1 MNPRPR
7 IFAAMLGKDLK
18 RELRSK
24 EIFISGFLFSIILL
38 CVIYYATIT
47 SGIAHTS
54 MSAGALWLCII
65 FSGTIG
71 LNRIHQSEMANNCYR
86 GLILAPVE
94 GGWLYL
100 AKVTANFLLLGAMV
114 LLLFPPLWLFFQIH
128 TVSQPLWLVAS
139 LLLGILAFVAVG
151 TLVVAIAANTRMSDV
166 LFPMV
171 QLPLVVPVLIA
182 GVNSTATALNENE
195 SPWSWIQFL
204 LVLNAVF
211 LSVGFLLYE
220 FLLEE

>member
-1 MNPRPR
+1 MTGVLQVFR
-7 IFAAMLGKDLK
+7 AMLGKDLK
-18 RELRSK
+18 REIRSK

-38 CVIYYATIT
+38 CVIYYSTAS
-47 SGIAHTS
+47 SGIEYAD
-54 MSAGALWLCII
+54 MGAGALWLCII
-65 FSGTIG
+65 FAGTIG
-71 LNRIHQSEMANNCYR
+71 LNRIHRSEMANNCYR

-100 AKVTANFLLLGAMV
+100 AKVTANFLLIGTMV
-114 LLLFPPLWLFFQIH
+114 LLLFPLLWLFFQVE
-128 TVSQPLWLVAS
+128 TVQRPGWLIAS

-151 TLVVAIAANTRMSDV
+151 TVVVVIAANTRMSDV
-166 LFPMV
+166 LFPVV

-182 GVNSTATALNENE
+182 GVNSTASALVEGE
-195 SPWSWIQFL
+195 SPWSWIRFL
-204 LVLNAVF
+204 LAFNAVF